1 MSYCVNCGVELEK
14 GEKYCPLCH
23 VEVLNPKAPWQEP
36 VERPYPRYL
45 ETLVHRIDR
54 RYFATLAGLILLIP
68 ILITFLLDILDG
80 SGLSWSA
87 YIVGAMALL
96 FIFIVFPFYFKRY
109 HTVIFLSVNCAAI
122 LLYLLF
128 IERMNGGHW
137 FVGIGLPVTVAASIG
152 IIILA
157 LLFTKKNGMTMLKK
171 CASVL
176 FALGLFVLV
185 VEVIIRLNE
194 TAPFDLK
201 WSLYALIPCAIL
213 GVAALILEHRKNVK
227 EEIRRRLFY

>member
-1 MSYCVNCGVELEK
+1 MSYCVNCGVELGK
-14 GEKYCPLCH
+14 SEKYCPLCN
-23 VEVLNPKAPWQEP
+23 VEVQNPKVPWQEP

-54 RYFATLAGLILLIP
+54 RYFATLAGLILMIP
-68 ILITFLLDILDG
+68 IMITILLDILDG
-80 SGLSWSA
+80 GGLSWSA
-87 YIVGAMALL
+87 YTVGAMALL

-109 HTVIFLSVNCAAI
+109 HTVIFLSVNCAAV

-128 IERMNGGHW
+128 IEKMNGGHW
-137 FVGIGLPVTVAASIG
+137 FLGIGMPITVAASIG

-157 LLFTKKNGMTMLKK
+157 LLFTRGMTLLKK
-171 CASVL
+171 SASVF
-176 FALGLFVLV
+176 FAVGLFVLV

-194 TAPFDLK
+194 AGPFKLH
-201 WSLYALIPCAIL
+201 WSFYALIPFLVL
-213 GVAALILEHRKNVK
+213 GAASMILEHRKNFK

>member
-1 MSYCVNCGVELEK
+1 MSYCVNCGVELAK
-14 GEKYCPLCH
+14 SEKYCPLCN

-45 ETLVHRIDR
+45 EKLVHRIDR
-54 RYFATLAGLILLIP
+54 RYFATLAGLILMIP
-68 ILITFLLDILDG
+68 IMITILLDILDG
-80 SGLSWSA
+80 NGVSWSA

-109 HTVIFLSVNCAAI
+109 HTVTFLSVNCAAI

-128 IERMNGGHW
+128 IERMNGGQW

-157 LLFTKKNGMTMLKK
+157 LLFTRKDMTILKK
-171 CASVL
+171 SASVL

-194 TAPFDLK
+194 TAPFDLE
-201 WSLYALIPCAIL
+201 WSFYALIPCAII
-213 GVAALILEHRKNVK
+213 GVAAMILEHRKNLK

>member
-157 LLFTKKNGMTMLKK
+157 MLFTKKNGMTMLKK
-171 CASVL
+171 SASVL

-213 GVAALILEHRKNVK
+213 GVAAMILEHRKNVK

>member
-1 MSYCVNCGVELEK
+1 MSYCVNCGIELEK
-14 GEKYCPLCH
+14 SEKYCPLCS

-54 RYFATLAGLILLIP
+54 RYFATLAGLILMIP
-68 ILITFLLDILDG
+68 MMITILLDMLDG
-80 SGLSWSA
+80 NGLSWSA

-109 HTVIFLSVNCAAI
+109 HTVSFLSVNCAAI

-128 IERMNGGHW
+128 IERTNGGSW
-137 FVGIGLPVTVAASIG
+137 FLGIGMPVTVAASVG

-157 LLFTKKNGMTMLKK
+157 LLFTKKAGMTVLKK
-171 CASVL
+171 SASVM
-176 FALGLFVLV
+176 FALGLFVFV
-185 VEVIIRLNE
+185 IEVIVRLNE
-194 TAPFDLK
+194 KSPFELK
-201 WSLYALIPCAIL
+201 WAFYALIPCAIL
-213 GVAALILEHRKNVK
+213 GAAAMILEHRKNFK